1 MGRDEHHV
9 RGSAGR
15 AIVLSRRR
23 IMLVGVGLAVPLV
36 VSPVAAESVPVPIV
50 LQAELLAKV
59 LEYDRNFPERA
70 GERAKVL
77 LVSKPGNADSTTVVQ
92 QMAAALGRLPQIA
105 GLPHDEAV
113 VSFPGAQELARLC
126 RDRRA
131 SVVYFGPGFHDD
143 LGAVRAALSSV
154 DVLSVASVPDDV
166 AGGLVLGFDVVSGRP
181 KLLLNLPQARLQKVD
196 LRAAVL
202 KLMTV
207 IE

>member
-1 MGRDEHHV
+1 MRRDNHHV
-9 RGSAGR
+9 RGSPGR

-23 IMLVGVGLAVPLV
+23 VVLLAVGLAVPLV
-36 VSPVAAESVPVPIV
+36 SSPAGAESVPVPIV

-59 LEYDRNFPERA
+59 LEYDRNFPTRA
-70 GERAKVL
+70 GDRARVL
-77 LVSKPGNADSTTVVQ
+77 LVSQSRNADSTTVVQ

-113 VSFPGAQELARLC
+113 VSYPGAQNLARLC
-126 RDRRA
+126 RDRHI
-131 SVVYFGPGFHDD
+131 SVVYFGPGFHED
-143 LGAVRAALSSV
+143 LEAIRAALS
-154 DVLSVASVPDDV
+154 DIEVLSVASVPDYV
-166 AGGLVLGFDVVSGRP
+166 QGGIVLGFDVVSGRP
-181 KLLLNLPQARLQKVD
+181 KLLFNLPQARLQKVD

>member
-1 MGRDEHHV
+1 
-9 RGSAGR
+9 
-15 AIVLSRRR
+15 LSRRR
-23 IMLVGVGLAVPLV
+23 LVLVAVGLAAPLV

-59 LEYDRNFPERA
+59 LEYDRNFPARA
-70 GERAKVL
+70 GDRAKVL
-77 LVSKPGNADSTTVVQ
+77 LVAQSGNADSKTVVQ
-92 QMAAALGRLPQIA
+92 QMAAALGRLSQMA

-113 VSFPGAQELARLC
+113 VSYPGAQELARLC
-126 RDRRA
+126 RDRRI

-143 LGAVRAALSSV
+143 LDAIRAALSGI
-154 DVLSVASVPDDV
+154 DVLSVASVPDYV
-166 AGGLVLGFDVVSGRP
+166 YGGVLLGFDVVSGHP
-181 KLLLNLPQARLQKVD
+181 KLLFNLPQARLQNVD

>member
-1 MGRDEHHV
+1 MRRNDHHA

-23 IMLVGVGLAVPLV
+23 VVLLAVGLAVPLV
-36 VSPVAAESVPVPIV
+36 SSPAAAESVPVPIV

-59 LEYDRNFPERA
+59 LEYDRNFPTRA

-77 LVSKPGNADSTTVVQ
+77 LVSQSGNADSTTVAQ
-92 QMAAALGRLPQIA
+92 QMAAALGRLPEIA

-113 VSFPGAQELARLC
+113 VSYRGAEELARLC
-126 RDRRA
+126 RNRRI
-131 SVVYFGPGFHDD
+131 SVVYFGPGFRDD
-143 LGAVRAALSSV
+143 LDAIRAALSSV
-154 DVLSVASVPDDV
+154 DVLSVASVPDYV
-166 AGGLVLGFDVVSGRP
+166 PGGIVLGFDVVSGRP